1 MNVLSEIKVSY
12 SQKINKDLVIRSSRD
27 SYKYFDQYW
36 KDIQLVESFNVLFLN
51 RSNQVK
57 GFYTLSKG
65 GIDTVIVDVR
75 LLFSI
80 ALKTL
85 STAIVVAHN
94 HPSGSLTPSKS
105 DDLLTKKIKDASKLL
120 GITLLDHIILTPTNG
135 YFSYADEAKL

>member
-36 KDIQLVESFNVLFLN
+36 KEIQLVESFNVLFLN

-85 STAIVVAHN
+85 STSIIVAHN
-94 HPSGSLTPSKS
+94 HPSGSLKPSKS
-105 DDLLTKKIKDASKLL
+105 DDLITKRIKEASKFLD
-120 GITLLDHIILTPTNG
+120 IKLLDHLILTPSNG
-135 YFSYADEAKL
+135 YYSYADEEKL

>member
-27 SYKYFDQYW
+27 SYKYFYQSW
-36 KDIQLVESFNVLFLN
+36 NDIQLVESFNVIFLN
-51 RSNQVK
+51 KSNQVK
-57 GFYTLSKG
+57 GLYEMSKG
-65 GIDTVIVDVR
+65 GLDTVIVDIR

-105 DDLLTKKIKDASKLL
+105 DDLLTKKIKDASELL